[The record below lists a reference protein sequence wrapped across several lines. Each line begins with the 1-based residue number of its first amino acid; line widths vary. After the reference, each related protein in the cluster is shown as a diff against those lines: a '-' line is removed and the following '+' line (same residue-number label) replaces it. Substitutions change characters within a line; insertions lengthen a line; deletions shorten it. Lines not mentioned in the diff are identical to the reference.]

1 MSDYKVSHDI
11 IVMNK
16 LGKARTSK
24 VRYYG
29 SVSGN
34 LLLEDMCKSL
44 TREDNNFEGIKVFY
58 LSNNTVR
65 ISMYNHLC
73 VGSMV
78 TMYMSYGDY
87 KQLESETA
95 RYLDYC
101 YRHRASLSNMSASAS
116 IIADNIY
123 VGD

>member
-11 IVMNK
+11 IAMNK
-16 LGKARTSK
+16 LGKTRTSK

-34 LLLEDMCKSL
+34 LLLEYMCKRL
-44 TREDNNFEGIKVFY
+44 TRDDNNFEGIKVFY
-58 LSNNTVR
+58 LINNTVR

-73 VGSMV
+73 IGAMV
-78 TMYMSYGDY
+78 TTYMSYGDY

-95 RYLDYC
+95 MRLDYC
-101 YRHRASLSNMSASAS
+101 YRHRASLSNMSVSAS
-116 IIADNIY
+116 IVAGNVY